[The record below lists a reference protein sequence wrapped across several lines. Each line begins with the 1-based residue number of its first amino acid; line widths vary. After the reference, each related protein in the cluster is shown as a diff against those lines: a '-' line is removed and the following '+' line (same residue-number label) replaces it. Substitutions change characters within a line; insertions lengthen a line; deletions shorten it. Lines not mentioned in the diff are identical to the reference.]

1 MTPSGDSEAAHRF
14 RNSVKRL
21 EVRTRA
27 IDDIYAATDF
37 YAAAGE
43 LLAERWLTALRR
55 TVSQIGRRPTFGS
68 TAFAQHLD
76 VPGLRHRS
84 VPQYPYLVF
93 SLDTDVSVVIVRV
106 LHERRDVR
114 GELSTDD
121 G

>member
-1 MTPSGDSEAAHRF
+1 M
-14 RNSVKRL
+14 KRL

-27 IDDIYAATDF
+27 VDDIYAATDF

-43 LLAERWLTALRR
+43 LLAERWLAALGR

-68 TAFAQHLD
+68 TTFAQHLD

-84 VPQYPYLVF
+84 VPQFAYLIF
-93 SLDTDVSVVIVRV
+93 YIETDVSVVIVRV
-106 LHERRDVR
+106 LHERRDVV

-121 G
+121 P